1 MTVERTWFVRLP
13 TQLDSRVRE
22 LEARALACAARAA
35 KLDPGDRTEALRFEA
50 IHAVI
55 DQISAAALASGAQ
68 AVPLPEGDEVDSA
81 TILSLDPQGRLPVL
95 PKEVVGWL
103 REGSLVTRLRIPH
116 ESGSTPT
123 LGELGRGPTPP
134 AARWQAGSEN
144 IREAARE
151 RFDDLLTAALDGSQS
166 RASVRPSDVSNIVLT
181 ESLRK
186 AVALQPGHPP
196 VELPVVYRDG
206 SEGPR
211 FPLRTLQMSDEPLP
225 ADWRILRFTLM
236 SIRHVEMDTRVH
248 GAWFRNSRLSRPR
261 AAGLTDQLAFQISL
275 KQLRELRPVT
285 PAVIH
290 MYQTGLEP
298 AVIGFYRAVVVYLLA
313 HPRTLA
319 VSPHYYQGDGR
330 FLQGTPWRMP

>member
-1 MTVERTWFVRLP
+1 MTIERTWFVRLP

-22 LEARALACAARAA
+22 LNARALACAARAT

-55 DQISAAALASGAQ
+55 DQLSAAALTSGAQ
-68 AVPLPEGDEVDSA
+68 AVLLPEEDEVDSA
-81 TILSLDPQGRLPVL
+81 TIVSLDPQGRLP
-95 PKEVVGWL
+95 PKEVVAWL

-134 AARWQAGSEN
+134 AERWQAGSEG

-151 RFDDLLTAALDGSQS
+151 RFDTLLAAALDGSQAK
-166 RASVRPSDVSNIVLT
+166 ASVRPSDVSNVVLT

-186 AVALQPGHPP
+186 AVASRPRHQP

-206 SEGPR
+206 SEGPK

-236 SIRHVEMDTRVH
+236 SIRHVDMDTHIH
-248 GAWFRNSRLSRPR
+248 GAWFRNSKLSRPR
-261 AAGLTDQLAFQISL
+261 AAGLTDQLAFEISL
-275 KQLRELRPVT
+275 KQLRELQSVT
-285 PAVIH
+285 PVVIY

-298 AVIGFYRAVVVYLLA
+298 AVVGFYRAVVVYLLA

-319 VSPHYYQGDGR
+319 VLPHYYQGDGR